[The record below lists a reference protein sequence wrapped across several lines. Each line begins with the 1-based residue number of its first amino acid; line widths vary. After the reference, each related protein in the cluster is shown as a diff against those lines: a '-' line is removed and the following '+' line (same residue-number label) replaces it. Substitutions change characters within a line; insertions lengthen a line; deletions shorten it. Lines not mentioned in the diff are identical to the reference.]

1 MKRKILVSLVVF
13 LAMLLSMG
21 SITLA
26 QPHFLLLEIAFI
38 VLGIALLGFMCGL
51 LRQTFKRHA

>member
-1 MKRKILVSLVVF
+1 MKRKILVSLVIF

-26 QPHFLLLEIAFI
+26 QPRFLLLEIAFI
-38 VLGIALLGFMCGL
+38 ALGIAIIGFTCGL
-51 LRQTFKRHA
+51 LSQTFKRHA